1 MAPASAPPSEVAPPS
16 TTMENASKPMAGT
29 KLPARTPSSTT
40 ACSPPARPA
49 SAPLTAKAASFVRL
63 TLMPRAAAARS
74 LSRTATIDRPGRER
88 RIPVTQTSARTRTT
102 RQK

>member
-1 MAPASAPPSEVAPPS
+1 
-16 TTMENASKPMAGT
+16 MEKASKPMAGV
-29 KLPARTPSSTT
+29 KLPARTPSRTT

-74 LSRTATIDRPGRER
+74 LSRTATIARPGRLR
-88 RIPVTQTSARTRTT
+88 RIPVTQTSTPRSTT